1 MSEEKDIRPEEAE
14 ELEATPETQGGEDTA
29 PEAETP
35 PEEADGEVIEVNP
48 LQPLL
53 DEMQGRR
60 HRQGGKRPAAGL

>member
-1 MSEEKDIRPEEAE
+1 MLQQIGDAGGVDIP
-14 ELEATPETQGGEDTA
+14 PGHETQGGEDTA

-53 DEMQGRR
+53 D
-60 HRQGGKRPAAGL
+60 L